1 MGQNNEVKYYPD
13 KFYIRLDGCDLSNLF
28 VTNED
33 FILSKDQAVFI
44 HEYYHYLTNLTT
56 FQGVRSFHAAFCDLF
71 RLVTILTYHKG
82 LDAFPVENNKLID
95 CAYEI
100 RYWNDLNEIFREDNV
115 NKALS
120 IEALNSPSKNF
131 KITNISME
139 YGNEFMVIKDGVEER
154 GRRELLKIDVEGLL
168 QTTSFHL
175 PIGAID
181 EFLSSS
187 IDEFLFE
194 KGLSD
199 NKDVFKRPFYP
210 YFAFDEVLKYFNLKF
225 GSREKI
231 IIAYYAIHSK
241 NPTISLY
248 KILSK
253 LQLCGTDDFE
263 KDPCNYLE
271 SFFPIY
277 SQYDGLIRE
286 IDKFIQEAQS
296 QRRSLTGHILS
307 YFQDRFI
314 TAVALLKKDPLFFLR
329 PFLIENLDDVRSRQE
344 FWIDFIRI
352 KTCFPEPLMIQ
363 GKEFVTTR
371 PSEYGADL
379 TILALAI
386 FEIMESLEKNK
397 FAKRMPHYKDKYNY
411 PNDADNSDEI
421 STFTDPPLKVY
432 WHKALNEL
440 GLYQFYRDNVK
451 TEI

>member
-13 KFYIRLDGCDLSNLF
+13 KFYIRLDGCDLSKLF

-33 FILSKDQAVFI
+33 FTLSKDQAVFI
-44 HEYYHYLTNLTT
+44 HEYYHYLTNLAT

-71 RLVTILTYHKG
+71 RLVTRLTYQKG
-82 LDAFPVENNKLID
+82 LDAFPVEKNNLKD
-95 CAYEI
+95 CACEI
-100 RYWNDLNEIFREDNV
+100 QYWNDLNEIFREDNV

-120 IEALNSPSKNF
+120 LETLNSPSKSF
-131 KITNISME
+131 KITNISIE
-139 YGNEFMVIKDGVEER
+139 YGNEFMVVSEGVEKR
-154 GRRELLKIDVEGLL
+154 GRRELLKINVEGLL
-168 QTTSFHL
+168 QTTSFYL

-199 NKDVFKRPFYP
+199 KKDVFKRPFYP
-210 YFAFDEVLKYFNLKF
+210 YFAFDEILKYFNLKF
-225 GSREKI
+225 ESREKI
-231 IIAYYAIHSK
+231 VIAYYAIHSK
-241 NPTISLY
+241 NPTVSLF

-253 LQLCGTDDFE
+253 LQKCGKDVFE
-263 KDPCNYLE
+263 KDPCNCLE
-271 SFFPIY
+271 SFSPILT
-277 SQYDGLIRE
+277 QYDELIRE
-286 IDKFIQEAQS
+286 IDRFIQEAQS
-296 QRRSLTGHILS
+296 QNRRLTCHLLS

-314 TAVALLKKDPLFFLR
+314 TAIALLKKDPLFFLR

>member
-1 MGQNNEVKYYPD
+1 MEQYKEVKYYPD

-28 VTNED
+28 ATNED
-33 FILSKDQAVFI
+33 FTLSNDQAVFI
-44 HEYYHYLTNLTT
+44 HEYYHYLSNLAT

-71 RLVTILTYHKG
+71 RLVTILTYKNG
-82 LDAFPVENNKLID
+82 LNAFPVERNNLKD

-100 RYWNDLNEIFREDNV
+100 QYWNDLNKIFREDNV
-115 NKALS
+115 NISLS
-120 IEALNSPSKNF
+120 LETSNSPSRSF
-131 KITNISME
+131 KITNISIE
-139 YGNEFMVIKDGVEER
+139 YGDEFKVKKNGVENR

-168 QTTSFHL
+168 QTTSFYL

-199 NKDVFKRPFYP
+199 NKGVFKRPFYP
-210 YFAFDEVLKYFNLKF
+210 YFAFDEILKYFNLEF
-225 GSREKI
+225 QSREKI

-241 NPTISLY
+241 NPTVSLFNM
-248 KILSK
+248 LSK
-253 LQLCGTDDFE
+253 LQMCGKDGFE

-271 SFFPIY
+271 SISPIFT
-277 SQYDGLIRE
+277 QYDDLIRE
-286 IDKFIQEAQS
+286 IDSFIQEAKS
-296 QRRSLTGHILS
+296 QNRRLTSHLLS

-314 TAVALLKKDPLFFLR
+314 TAQALLKKEPLFFIR
-329 PFLIENLDDVRSRQE
+329 PFLIEHLDDIRSRQE

-386 FEIMESLEKNK
+386 FEIMESLGKNQV
-397 FAKRMPHYKDKYNY
+397 AKRLPYYKDKYNY
-411 PNDADNSDEI
+411 PKDADNSDDV
-421 STFTDPPLKVY
+421 STFTDPPLRGY

-440 GLYQFYRDNVK
+440 GLYQFYRNNIK
-451 TEI
+451 